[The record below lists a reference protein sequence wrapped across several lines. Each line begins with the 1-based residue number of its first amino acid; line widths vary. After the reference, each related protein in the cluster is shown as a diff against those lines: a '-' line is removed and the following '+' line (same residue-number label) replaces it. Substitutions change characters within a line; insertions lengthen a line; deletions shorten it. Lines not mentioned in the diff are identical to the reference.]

1 MPDIVDT
8 AQTGAPAATPEVEQV
23 APVEQQETQNSAPET
38 EEEKQERSRDEKG
51 RFQSRLN
58 EITRARREAERTA
71 ERNAQERDFY
81 RQQVEAYQRQGQT
94 PQNNQP
100 RNDMPTPEDFG
111 YDLAQWGQA
120 VTEKLRSEAM
130 QSADQRFQQ
139 QTMQQQQV
147 QVFSQF
153 EEKERA
159 YAQSNPEYFDR
170 VEQLTSVVNFNPV
183 VGEILATS
191 DHGPALVDYLAQ
203 HLYEADQLS
212 RMPPHLAA
220 VQLGRIEA
228 QLAQHKPK
236 PVSGAPAPPPKINGS
251 AAGSKDPE
259 KMTSDEWM
267 RWRQTQL

>member
-1 MPDIVDT
+1 MPDIVET

-38 EEEKQERSRDEKG
+38 EGETQERTRDEKG

-58 EITRARREAERTA
+58 EITRARREAER
-71 ERNAQERDFY
+71 ERDFY
-81 RQQVEAYQRQGQT
+81 RQQAETYQRQIQQP
-94 PQNNQP
+94 PQHQP

-120 VTEKLRSEAM
+120 VTEKLRIEAM
-130 QSADQRFQQ
+130 QTADERFWQ
-139 QTMQQQQV
+139 QTMQQQQS

-153 EEKERA
+153 EAREQA

-191 DHGPALVDYLAQ
+191 DQGPALVDYLAQ
-203 HLYEADQLS
+203 HLYEADQLA

-228 QLAQHKPK
+228 QLAQSKK
-236 PVSGAPAPPPKINGS
+236 IPVSGAPAPPPKINGS
-251 AAGSKDPE
+251 AAGSKDPD
-259 KMTSDEWM
+259 KMTADEWM
-267 RWRQTQL
+267 RWRQSQL